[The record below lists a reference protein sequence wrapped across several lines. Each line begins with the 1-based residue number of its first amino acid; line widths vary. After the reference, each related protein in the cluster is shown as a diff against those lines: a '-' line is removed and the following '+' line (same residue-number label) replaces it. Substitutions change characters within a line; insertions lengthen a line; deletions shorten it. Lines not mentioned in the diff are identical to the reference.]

1 MGRRLTDTERAEAV
15 LHAVVHGDENAA
27 ARYGISVRTL
37 RRYREEVRDPE
48 SELSAIVR
56 RFGAALREAQ
66 GLDED
71 AAEER
76 AEAFGAWLHGRIREL
91 SDILLD
97 KARGVNP
104 AQPQAYEAVSGHVRD
119 LLGHAAALDFLAR
132 TFGDPP
138 PAGAAPATPPP
149 EDDP

>member
-1 MGRRLTDTERAEAV
+1 MGRRLSDTERAEAV

-27 ARYGISVRTL
+27 SRYGISVRTL
-37 RRYREEVRDPE
+37 RRYREEVRNPS

-66 GLDED
+66 GLDEE

-91 SDILLD
+91 SDILLE

-138 PAGAAPATPPP
+138 PPGGTTTPTA
-149 EDDP
+149 EDDT